1 MIPFEFDFLRAE
13 TPEEA
18 VTAWRAAANDKQTPV
33 YFGGGTELIT
43 LARDG
48 RQRFDLAIDYKA
60 IPQALVAGRSG
71 DDYRFGSA
79 VRLTELSDRHTFGL
93 LGACSVGVAD
103 RTTRNSITLGG
114 NICGMLPYR
123 EAVLPFLLL
132 DARVQV
138 ASTDG
143 VRWVEL
149 ADVFDMR
156 LRLEPGELAVAWSV
170 AGALV
175 QALGPV
181 ADAIVDTSSYGAV
194 TAAGAGD
201 GGRWFYYR
209 RTADARVDYPLAT
222 VVVAKIDGRVRLAL
236 SGVWGYA
243 ARARRAET
251 ILNQNDAL
259 AAALQSGQLGA
270 IDEPQ
275 LRQLAANALDAEG
288 RSWRSDQRGA
298 GDYRRE
304 LAIQAICAGL
314 RSLAGERE

>member
-18 VTAWRAAANDKQTPV
+18 VAAWRTAADDKQTAV

-60 IPQALVAGRSG
+60 IPQTLVAGRSG

-79 VRLTELSDRHTFGL
+79 VRLTELSDRHAFGL

-143 VRWVEL
+143 MRWVEL
-149 ADVFDMR
+149 AEVFDMR

-170 AGALV
+170 AGELV

-181 ADAIVDTSSYGAV
+181 TDAVVNTSSYGAV
-194 TAAGAGD
+194 TGAGD

-222 VVVAKIDGRVRLAL
+222 VVLAQIDGRVRVAL
-236 SGVWGYA
+236 SGAWGYP

-251 ILNQNDAL
+251 ILNENDTL
-259 AAALQSGQLGA
+259 AAGLQSGALGA

-275 LRQLAANALDAEG
+275 LRQLAANALDAEA